1 MGNKIEL
8 LIRPM
13 IAVLTVILLD
23 FVIIIHL
30 WLYFLEEYKF
40 SSMYLV
46 LLAQNISN
54 NHEKQSQ
61 LSY

>member
-23 FVIIIHL
+23 FVIIVHL
-30 WLYFLEEYKF
+30 WLYFLEECKF